1 MNTQVSFLNESSYI
15 VNHFMYLCVQIKR
28 FANEILQKRIRR
40 MADIIKHSANQFS
53 ENFET
58 LVTQIMSIGE
68 ALQQDARVVINRSI
82 TTKAWLTGYYI
93 VEYEQH
99 GNDRAK
105 YGDNL
110 LQNLSKRLGGKSY
123 SATNLRSYRLFYML
137 YPKLRPVI
145 ANYLLERFGGETME
159 STPITFL
166 PPKIQQSL
174 IAELQDEGKQQS
186 VTAKSARA
194 QDSLIVTGISPDGFA
209 MSLSDGSVETVP
221 QALFDRLS
229 FTHIVQLLHVEDSIQ
244 RAFYAIEAM
253 RGPWSVRELQR
264 QIDTNYY
271 ARSGWSKKPK
281 LLSKKINGNA
291 ERPTFEQDVK
301 SPFYFEFLGLSSKD
315 AIDESDLEAAIV
327 SHLKDFIM
335 ELGMGF
341 CLEEEQ
347 KRLLI
352 DDRYYKADLVF
363 YHRILKCHCIVELK
377 AHRLDYADV
386 AQLNMYIEYYR
397 KHYMLPDDNPP
408 VGLLLCTEYGQ
419 EMVEYLTP
427 FTDPQLFVAR
437 YELQLPSKEKIR
449 KFLMQ
454 QNGNT
459 K

>member
-1 MNTQVSFLNESSYI
+1 
-15 VNHFMYLCVQIKR
+15 
-28 FANEILQKRIRR
+28 
-40 MADIIKHSANQFS
+40 MADIIKHSASQFS
-53 ENFET
+53 ENFEE
-58 LVTQIMSIGE
+58 LVIQIKSIGE
-68 ALQQDARVVINRSI
+68 ALQQDARVVINRNI

-123 SATNLRSYRLFYML
+123 SATNLRSYRLFYKL
-137 YPKLRPVI
+137 YPELRPVL
-145 ANYLLERFGGETME
+145 ARYLFERFGKDKVE
-159 STPITFL
+159 SASTIFL
-166 PPKIQQSL
+166 PSQIQQSL

-186 VTAKSARA
+186 VTAKSAKEHN
-194 QDSLIVTGISPDGFA
+194 SLIVTGISPDGFA
-209 MSLSDGSVETVP
+209 MRFSDGSVKTAP

-229 FTHIVQLLHVEDSIQ
+229 FTHIVQLLHVEDPMQ
-244 RAFYAIEAM
+244 REFYAIEAM

-271 ARSGWSKKPK
+271 ARSGWSKKSE
-281 LLSKKINGNA
+281 LLSKKINLTA
-291 ERPTFEQDVK
+291 ERQTFEQDVK
-301 SPFYFEFLGLSSKD
+301 SPYYFEFLGLSSKD
-315 AIDESDLEAAIV
+315 IIDENDLEAAIV

-377 AHRLDYADV
+377 AHRLNYADV

-397 KHYMLPDDNPP
+397 KHYMQPDDYPP

-427 FTDPQLFVAR
+427 FTDPQLFIAK

-449 KFLMQ
+449 HFLMQ
-454 QNGNT
+454 ENGKT
-459 K
+459 KK

>member
-1 MNTQVSFLNESSYI
+1 
-15 VNHFMYLCVQIKR
+15 
-28 FANEILQKRIRR
+28 
-40 MADIIKHSANQFS
+40 MADIIKHSASQFS
-53 ENFET
+53 ENFEE
-58 LVTQIMSIGE
+58 LVIQIKSIGE
-68 ALQQDARVVINRSI
+68 ALQQDARVVINRNI

-123 SATNLRSYRLFYML
+123 SATNLRSYRLFYKL
-137 YPKLRPVI
+137 YPELRPVL
-145 ANYLLERFGGETME
+145 ARYLFERFGKDKVE
-159 STPITFL
+159 SASTIFL
-166 PPKIQQSL
+166 PSQIQQSL

-186 VTAKSARA
+186 VTAKSAKEHN
-194 QDSLIVTGISPDGFA
+194 SLIVTGISPDGFA
-209 MSLSDGSVETVP
+209 MRFSDGSVKTAP

-229 FTHIVQLLHVEDSIQ
+229 FTHIVQLLHVEDPMQ
-244 RAFYAIEAM
+244 REFYAIEAM

-271 ARSGWSKKPK
+271 ARSGWSKKSE
-281 LLSKKINGNA
+281 LLSKKINLTA
-291 ERPTFEQDVK
+291 ERQTFEQDVK
-301 SPFYFEFLGLSSKD
+301 SPYYFEFLGLSSKD
-315 AIDESDLEAAIV
+315 IIDENDLEAAIV

-377 AHRLDYADV
+377 AHRLNYADV

-397 KHYMLPDDNPP
+397 KHYMQPDDYPP

-427 FTDPQLFVAR
+427 FTDPQLFIAR

-449 KFLMQ
+449 HFLMQ
-454 QNGNT
+454 ENGKT
-459 K
+459 KK

>member
-1 MNTQVSFLNESSYI
+1 
-15 VNHFMYLCVQIKR
+15 
-28 FANEILQKRIRR
+28 
-40 MADIIKHSANQFS
+40 
-53 ENFET
+53 
-58 LVTQIMSIGE
+58 
-68 ALQQDARVVINRSI
+68 
-82 TTKAWLTGYYI
+82 
-93 VEYEQH
+93 
-99 GNDRAK
+99 
-105 YGDNL
+105 
-110 LQNLSKRLGGKSY
+110 
-123 SATNLRSYRLFYML
+123 
-137 YPKLRPVI
+137 
-145 ANYLLERFGGETME
+145 
-159 STPITFL
+159 
-166 PPKIQQSL
+166 
-174 IAELQDEGKQQS
+174 
-186 VTAKSARA
+186 
-194 QDSLIVTGISPDGFA
+194 
-209 MSLSDGSVETVP
+209 MSLSDGSVKIVP

-229 FTHIVQLLHVEDSIQ
+229 FTHIVQLLHVEDSMQ

-271 ARSGWSKKPK
+271 VRSGWSKKPE
-281 LLSKKINGNA
+281 LLSKKINGTA

-301 SPFYFEFLGLSSKD
+301 SPYYFEFLGLSSKD
-315 AIDESDLEAAIV
+315 AIDEGDLEAAIV
-327 SHLKDFIM
+327 GHLKDFIM

-341 CLEEEQ
+341 CLEEGQ

-397 KHYMLPDDNPP
+397 KHYMQPDDNPP

-454 QNGNT
+454 ENGNT
-459 K
+459 KR

>member
-1 MNTQVSFLNESSYI
+1 
-15 VNHFMYLCVQIKR
+15 
-28 FANEILQKRIRR
+28 
-40 MADIIKHSANQFS
+40 MADIIKHSTNQFS

-58 LVTQIMSIGE
+58 LVSQIKSIGE
-68 ALQQDARVVINRSI
+68 ALQQDARVVINRNI

-110 LQNLSKRLGGKSY
+110 LQNLSKRLGGNSY
-123 SATNLRSYRLFYML
+123 SATNLRSYRLFYTL
-137 YPKLRPVI
+137 YPELRPTI
-145 ANYLLERFGGETME
+145 ANYLFERFGGETVK
-159 STPITFL
+159 SSPITFL
-166 PPKIQQSL
+166 PPQIQQSL

-186 VTAKSARA
+186 LTAKFAET

-209 MSLSDGSVETVP
+209 MSLSDGSVKIVP

-229 FTHIVQLLHVEDSIQ
+229 FTHIVQLLHVEDSMQ

-271 ARSGWSKKPK
+271 VRSGWSKKPE
-281 LLSKKINGNA
+281 LLSKKINGTA

-301 SPFYFEFLGLSSKD
+301 SPYYFEFLGLSSKD
-315 AIDESDLEAAIV
+315 AIDEGDLEAAIV
-327 SHLKDFIM
+327 GHLKDFIM

-397 KHYMLPDDNPP
+397 KHYMQPDDNPP

-454 QNGNT
+454 ENGNT
-459 K
+459 KR

>member
-194 QDSLIVTGISPDGFA
+194 QDSLIVTRISPDGFA
-209 MSLSDGSVETVP
+209 MN
-221 QALFDRLS
+221 
-229 FTHIVQLLHVEDSIQ
+229 ILLHSQ
-244 RAFYAIEAM
+244 T
-253 RGPWSVRELQR
+253 P
-264 QIDTNYY
+264 NYLLPVTSCSCL
-271 ARSGWSKKPK
+271 AKK
-281 LLSKKINGNA
+281 
-291 ERPTFEQDVK
+291 RFEN
-301 SPFYFEFLGLSSKD
+301 S
-315 AIDESDLEAAIV
+315 
-327 SHLKDFIM
+327 
-335 ELGMGF
+335 
-341 CLEEEQ
+341 
-347 KRLLI
+347 
-352 DDRYYKADLVF
+352 
-363 YHRILKCHCIVELK
+363 
-377 AHRLDYADV
+377 
-386 AQLNMYIEYYR
+386 
-397 KHYMLPDDNPP
+397 
-408 VGLLLCTEYGQ
+408 
-419 EMVEYLTP
+419 
-427 FTDPQLFVAR
+427 
-437 YELQLPSKEKIR
+437 
-449 KFLMQ
+449 
-454 QNGNT
+454 
-459 K
+459 

>member
-1 MNTQVSFLNESSYI
+1 
-15 VNHFMYLCVQIKR
+15 
-28 FANEILQKRIRR
+28 
-40 MADIIKHSANQFS
+40 MADIIKHSASQFS
-53 ENFET
+53 ENFEE
-58 LVTQIMSIGE
+58 LVIQIKSIGE
-68 ALQQDARVVINRSI
+68 ALQQDARVVINRNI

-123 SATNLRSYRLFYML
+123 SATNLRSYRLFYKL
-137 YPKLRPVI
+137 YPELRPVL
-145 ANYLLERFGGETME
+145 ARYLFERFGKDKAE
-159 STPITFL
+159 SASTIFL
-166 PPKIQQSL
+166 PSQIQQSL

-186 VTAKSARA
+186 VTAKSAKEHN
-194 QDSLIVTGISPDGFA
+194 SLIVTGISPDGFA
-209 MSLSDGSVETVP
+209 MRFSDGSVKTAP

-229 FTHIVQLLHVEDSIQ
+229 FTHIVQLLHVEDSMQ
-244 RAFYAIEAM
+244 REFYAIEAM

-271 ARSGWSKKPK
+271 ARSGWSKKSE
-281 LLSKKINGNA
+281 LLSKKINLTA
-291 ERPTFEQDVK
+291 ERQTFEQDVK
-301 SPFYFEFLGLSSKD
+301 SPYYFEFLGLSSKD
-315 AIDESDLEAAIV
+315 IIDENDLEAAIV

-377 AHRLDYADV
+377 AHRLNYADV

-397 KHYMLPDDNPP
+397 KHYMQPDDYPP

-427 FTDPQLFVAR
+427 FTDPQLFIAR

-449 KFLMQ
+449 NFLMQ
-454 QNGNT
+454 ENGKT
-459 K
+459 KK